1 MAISFII
8 VCLYFVCYHACVN
21 LTNLSLRSSIGISV
35 ILVAVFAAI
44 LYFMGQP
51 LICECGYIKLWHG
64 PTVLTSENSQH
75 VSDWYTFSHIIHGFV
90 FYWIAWFIGRRWGWS
105 LGFLF
110 LLALLAE
117 TAWEI
122 FENTD
127 FIINRYRSVTISY
140 DYFGDSVINSV
151 GDVIAMALG
160 FVLARRLPVWATITL
175 FVAMELFVGYWIR
188 DNLAFNII
196 MLVYPLDFILEWQA
210 EI

>member
-1 MAISFII
+1 
-8 VCLYFVCYHACVN
+8 VN